1 MNRRAVGASPLR
13 VAPTET
19 DALALPA
26 PVPQTVLAGGRSV
39 ERLGD
44 ILVSLGALQLH
55 DVQAVL
61 AQQADNPRRFGEL
74 ALSLGLVARS
84 DIDLALAR
92 QIDVDFEPG
101 QGQGDSAEARALTT
115 PLPPSDQGDVLRSVR
130 SQLLLRWF
138 GEEPEQHTLA
148 VMSDSAGDGRSH
160 VVAQLARLF
169 AQSHE
174 DTLVIDADF
183 NTPRQHELFG
193 VSNKTGLSS
202 YLSRDIARA
211 PVRAVRGV
219 PHLHVLPAGPSHPD
233 GLALLE
239 RQPFARLLQL
249 LSLRYSVILIDTPPA
264 GRFSEAITVA
274 VRASGALIVTRRN
287 RTRLPEVQRLVQT
300 MTRYGVEVLGALVNE
315 H

>member
-1 MNRRAVGASPLR
+1 MAANSLR
-13 VAPTET
+13 VAKNDIDMDSLVSPNTPGT
-19 DALALPA
+19 PA
-26 PVPQTVLAGGRSV
+26 ASGHAVSRRAQ

-44 ILVSLGALQLH
+44 ILVALGALQLH

-74 ALSLGLVARS
+74 ALSLGLVART

-101 QGQGDSAEARALTT
+101 QADSAEARALSI
-115 PLPPSDQGDVLRSVR
+115 PLPPSEQGEVLRSVR

-148 VMSDSAGDGRSH
+148 VMSQGSGDGRSH
-160 VVAQLARLF
+160 VCAQLARLF

-183 NTPRQHELFG
+183 NHPRQHEIFG
-193 VSNKTGLSS
+193 VSNKTGLSN

-219 PHLHVLPAGPSHPD
+219 PNLHVLPAGPSHPD
-233 GLALLE
+233 GMALLE

-264 GRFSEAITVA
+264 GRFSEAVTVA